1 MARCLIGC
9 GSNQGARREQL
20 DRAIELLGV
29 MPGIRLAA
37 VSRHRETRPVG
48 GPPDQPP
55 FLNGACLVE
64 TELAPHELLG
74 TLTAVENT
82 LHRDRSE
89 RWGPRTVDL
98 DLLLYDEA
106 VIDDEVIDGAAL
118 TVPHPRMTT
127 RRFVLEPAVEIA
139 PDLPHPLAGC
149 TIRDLLEN
157 ISQPHLHV
165 AVVGVPGSGAAEV
178 AGAIADATLARIVHA
193 PAALPWHPGQ
203 PADVAGWIGAF
214 EACARPL
221 RSESWPDDPHGTVAD
236 YWLGAYLTA
245 AVDCLPAA
253 ALARV
258 AADHARVMAGTVPPN
273 IVILLRASTAALSER
288 IAFQAG
294 HERFSNLYSELGT
307 GDWHGDV
314 GAALSRLQD
323 RLIGELHCRQ
333 RTSTTLP
340 KSVVV
345 VDADDLARAVDEAI
359 AAVEAVA

>member
-29 MPGIRLAA
+29 MPGITMSA

-48 GPPDQPP
+48 GPPDQAP

-64 TELAPHELLG
+64 TELGPHELLG
-74 TLTAVENT
+74 TLAAVENT

-98 DLLLYDEA
+98 DLLLYDEL
-106 VIDDEVIDGAAL
+106 VIDDEVVDGAAL

-149 TIRDLLEN
+149 TLRDLLDN
-157 ISQPHLHV
+157 ISQAHLHV
-165 AVVGVPGSGAAEV
+165 AVVGVPGCGAAEV
-178 AGAIADATLARIVHA
+178 AGAIADATLARLVHSPA
-193 PAALPWHPGQ
+193 PLPWRPGRGTATDWSAALQ
-203 PADVAGWIGAF
+203 
-214 EACARPL
+214 ACAKPL
-221 RSESWPDDPHGTVAD
+221 RSDSWPDDPHGTVAD
-236 YWLGAYLTA
+236 YWLGTFPTA
-245 AVDCLPAA
+245 AEDCLTPTESARLAAEHALTTAETVLPHVAIFLRASPA
-253 ALARV
+253 ALAERV
-258 AADHARVMAGTVPPN
+258 AF
-273 IVILLRASTAALSER
+273 RAS
-288 IAFQAG
+288 
-294 HERFSNLYSELGT
+294 HEHSSNLYAELGT
-307 GDWHGDV
+307 AGRSGDFE
-314 GAALSRLQD
+314 AALSRLQG
-323 RLIGELHCRQ
+323 RLMTALRCRH
-333 RTSTTLP
+333 RSTASSRPL
-340 KSVVV
+340 SVIV